1 MDKCEET
8 LETSIAALKES
19 ITPKTQDKIY
29 RLGMQRGLESALEM
43 YRHPGEDLN
52 E

>member
-1 MDKCEET
+1 MNKFEKM
-8 LETSIAALKES
+8 LETCINALKES

-43 YRHPGEDLN
+43 YRNTGEN
-52 E
+52 QHE